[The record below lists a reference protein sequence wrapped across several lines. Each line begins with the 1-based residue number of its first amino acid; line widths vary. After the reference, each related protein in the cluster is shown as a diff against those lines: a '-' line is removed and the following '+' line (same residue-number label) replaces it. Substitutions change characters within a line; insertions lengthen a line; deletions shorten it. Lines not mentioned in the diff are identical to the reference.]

1 MDLMLGRIFTFFSY
15 FFILSILAS
24 WYIEL
29 RVFFLAAYIYLTG
42 VAGGGVVIWVGTVDI
57 NSHSGRVK
65 IGIGV
70 GILISWTR
78 AAWWE

>member
-42 VAGGGVVIWVGTVDI
+42 VAGGGGGYLGWYGRHKFSLGPCENRNRGRNI
-57 NSHSGRVK
+57 N
-65 IGIGV
+65 
-70 GILISWTR
+70 
-78 AAWWE
+78 